1 MIGYSLLVLIALI
14 TVILG
19 SIVVAAAVKGWK
31 DEKKLK
37 SHQTVE
43 PQSTNH

>member
-37 SHQTVE
+37 SSESTQ
-43 PQSTNH
+43 PQSTNR

>member
-1 MIGYSLLVLIALI
+1 VIGYSLLVLIALI

-37 SHQTVE
+37 SIKPIE
-43 PQSTNH
+43 PQSADR